1 MSAGKK
7 PIIGLAGGIGAGKSA
22 VARIFESLGVAV
34 IDSDRLNHEQLAD
47 PEVKGIL
54 RQWWGESIFTE
65 SGEVDRK
72 ALADIVFGNSCL
84 LKRLEDL
91 VYPRINRRRDELL
104 AGYQANPAVLAI
116 VMDSPKLF
124 EAGLDG
130 LCDAVVFV
138 DAERKIRLERLLRA
152 RGWSEE
158 ELLRRENLQKPLDSK
173 KAGADYIIKNNST
186 VDTLRPNVEKIL
198 AAVLA
203 PFDHAHEGGASA
215 S

>member
-47 PEVKGIL
+47 PEVKGTL